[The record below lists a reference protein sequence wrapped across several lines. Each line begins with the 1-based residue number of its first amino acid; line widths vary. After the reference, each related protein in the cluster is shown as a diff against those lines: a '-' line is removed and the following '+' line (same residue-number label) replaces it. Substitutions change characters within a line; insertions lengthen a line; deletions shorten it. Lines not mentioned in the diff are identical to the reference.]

1 MLSFQRDLM
10 RISGGEAKGRTIR
23 FPSHC
28 AQRPTTDFLREALF
42 NLLERPVDQSI
53 LDLFAGSGSVGLE
66 ALSRK
71 AKSVTFVEKNK
82 ILIDVIRENVSMC
95 GYSDKCLLVHADVQ
109 SALRDLYKKKCRYNV
124 VFADPPYNQGL
135 IEETL
140 TVLKRNPVLED
151 SGVIVIQHSIRE
163 PLPELKDG
171 WSVGDQ
177 RKYGDNY
184 LSFIRMDTA

>member
-1 MLSFQRDLM
+1 M
-10 RISGGEAKGRTIR
+10 RISGGEAKGRTIK
-23 FPSHC
+23 FPSHS

-42 NLLERPVDQSI
+42 NLLERPVDQSF

-82 ILIDVIRENVSMC
+82 SLIDVIRENVSLC
-95 GYSDKCLLVHADVQ
+95 GYSEKCLLVHADVQ

-140 TVLKRNPVLED
+140 TVLKKYPVLQD
-151 SGVIVIQHSIRE
+151 GGALVIQHSVRE
-163 PLPELKDG
+163 SLPEFKDG
-171 WSVGDQ
+171 WSVEDQ

>member
-1 MLSFQRDLM
+1 M
-10 RISGGEAKGRTIR
+10 RISGGEAKGRTLK

-42 NLLERPVDQSI
+42 NLLERPVDYNF

-66 ALSRK
+66 ALSRM
-71 AKSVTFVEKNK
+71 AKSATFVEKNK
-82 ILIDVIRENVSMC
+82 ILIDVIRENASLC
-95 GYSDKCLLVHADVQ
+95 GFSEKCLFIHADVQ
-109 SALRDLYKKKCRYNV
+109 SALRDLCRKKCRYDV
-124 VFADPPYNQGL
+124 IFADPPYHQGL

-140 TVLKRNPVLED
+140 LALKKYSVLQDRGTL
-151 SGVIVIQHSIRE
+151 VIQHSNRE
-163 PLPELKDG
+163 PLPTLENG

>member
-1 MLSFQRDLM
+1 M
-10 RISGGEAKGRTIR
+10 RISGGEAKGRTLK
-23 FPSHC
+23 FPSHST
-28 AQRPTTDFLREALF
+28 QRPTTDFLREALF
-42 NLLERPVDQSI
+42 NLLERPVDQSF

-95 GYSDKCLLVHADVQ
+95 GYSEKCLLVHADVQ
-109 SALRDLYKKKCRYNV
+109 SALCDLYKKKCRYNV

-135 IEETL
+135 IGETISWL
-140 TVLKRNPVLED
+140 MKYTVLQEDGIIVL
-151 SGVIVIQHSIRE
+151 QHSARE
-163 PLPELKDG
+163 ELPQLMDG
-171 WSVGDQ
+171 WSVEDQ

-184 LSFIRMDTA
+184 LSFIRMDMA

>member
-1 MLSFQRDLM
+1 M
-10 RISGGEAKGRTIR
+10 RISGGEVKGRTLK

-28 AQRPTTDFLREALF
+28 TQRPTTDFLRAALF
-42 NLLERPVDQSI
+42 NLLERPVDQHF

-71 AKSVTFVEKNK
+71 AQSVTFVEKNK
-82 ILIDVIRENVSMC
+82 ILIDVIRENVSKC
-95 GYSDKCLLVHADVQ
+95 GYSEKCLLVHADVQ
-109 SALRDLYKKKCRYNV
+109 SALRDLYKKKCSYNV
-124 VFADPPYNQGL
+124 VFADPPYHQGL

-140 TVLKRNPVLED
+140 AALKKYPVLRD
-151 SGVIVIQHSIRE
+151 AGAVVMQHSVRE
-163 PLPELKDG
+163 PLPELEDG
-171 WSVGDQ
+171 WFVADQ

>member
-1 MLSFQRDLM
+1 M
-10 RISGGEAKGRTIR
+10 RISGGEAKGRTIK

-42 NLLERPVDQSI
+42 NLLERPVDQI
-53 LDLFAGSGSVGLE
+53 FLDLFAGSGSVGLE

-71 AKSVTFVEKNK
+71 AKAVTFVEKNK
-82 ILIDVIRENVSMC
+82 VLVEVIRENVSMC
-95 GYSDKCLLVHADVQ
+95 GYSEKCLLVQADVQ
-109 SALRDLYKKKCRYNV
+109 SALRDLYKKKCRYDV

-140 TVLKRNPVLED
+140 TVLKKYPVLQD
-151 SGVIVIQHSIRE
+151 GGALVMQHSVRE
-163 PLPELKDG
+163 PLPELENG
-171 WSVGDQ
+171 WSVEDQ

-184 LSFIRMDTA
+184 LSFIRMGTA